1 MPEPTHT
8 QVSRASMK
16 RFAAPDEI
24 AKRIVLI
31 ASSKASFTTTGHI
44 FNVDGGKTVN

>member
-16 RFAAPDEI
+16 RLAAPDEAAEGIVFI
-24 AKRIVLI
+24 A
-31 ASSKASFTTTGHI
+31 
-44 FNVDGGKTVN
+44 